1 MKNKDPREFEETTLP
16 FLDSL
21 YRYAALLTG
30 DRDQAEDLVQETY
43 LRACRFFDRYERGT
57 HCKAWLMTIMR
68 NIFINQY
75 HQRSREVLVSEFDE
89 PGHFETVSPLM
100 VSREDGSLKNRI
112 ARHDLEKA
120 LGVLPKHLRE
130 VVLLKDAE
138 GFDYKE
144 MGRLLNVPLGTVM
157 SRLFRARNQLKRLL
171 KDYETGPVS
180 AADRPDVSGGK
191 SDV

>member
-21 YRYAALLTG
+21 YRYAALLSG

-89 PGHFETVSPLM
+89 PGDFEPLSPPG
-100 VSREDGSLKNRI
+100 VSREDGSLKSRT
-112 ARHDLEKA
+112 ARHDLKKA
-120 LGVLPKHLRE
+120 LDALPAHLRE

-144 MGRLLNVPLGTVM
+144 IGRLIGIPLGTVM
-157 SRLFRARNQLKRLL
+157 SRLFRARNQLKRHL
-171 KDYETGPVS
+171 KDYESGSFSVT
-180 AADRPDVSGGK
+180 DRPGVSGGER
-191 SDV
+191 DV

>member
-57 HCKAWLMTIMR
+57 HCKAWLMTILR

-89 PGHFETVSPLM
+89 PGDFEPLSPPG
-100 VSREDGSLKNRI
+100 VSREDGSLKSRI
-112 ARHDLEKA
+112 ARHDLKKA
-120 LGVLPKHLRE
+120 LEALPAHLRE

-144 MGRLLNVPLGTVM
+144 IGRLIGVPLGTVM
-157 SRLFRARNQLKRLL
+157 SRLFRARNQLKRHL
-171 KDYETGPVS
+171 KDYESGPFSVT
-180 AADRPDVSGGK
+180 DRPGVSGGER
-191 SDV
+191 DV

>member
-68 NIFINQY
+68 NLFINQY

-89 PGHFETVSPLM
+89 PGDFEPLSPLG
-100 VSREDGSLKNRI
+100 VSREDDSLKSRI
-112 ARHDLEKA
+112 ARHDLKKA
-120 LGVLPKHLRE
+120 LEALPAHLRE

-144 MGRLLNVPLGTVM
+144 IGRLIDVPLGTVM

>member
-57 HCKAWLMTIMR
+57 HCKAWLMTILR

-75 HQRSREVLVSEFDE
+75 HQRSREVLISEFDE
-89 PGHFETVSPLM
+89 PGDFEPLSPPG
-100 VSREDGSLKNRI
+100 VSREDDSLKSRI
-112 ARHDLEKA
+112 ARHDLKKA
-120 LGVLPKHLRE
+120 LEALPAHLRE

-144 MGRLLNVPLGTVM
+144 IGRLIDVPLGTVM
-157 SRLFRARNQLKRLL
+157 SRLFRARNQLKRYL
-171 KDYETGPVS
+171 KDYESGPFSVT
-180 AADRPDVSGGK
+180 DRPGVSGGER
-191 SDV
+191 DV

>member
-89 PGHFETVSPLM
+89 PGDFEPLSPLG
-100 VSREDGSLKNRI
+100 VSRDDGSFKSRI
-112 ARHDLEKA
+112 ARHDLKKA
-120 LGVLPKHLRE
+120 LEALPTHLRE

-144 MGRLLNVPLGTVM
+144 IGRLIGVPLGTVM
-157 SRLFRARNQLKRLL
+157 SRLFRARNQLKRHL
-171 KDYETGPVS
+171 KDYETGPLP
-180 AADRPDVSGGK
+180 AIDRPGVSGGEN
-191 SDV
+191 DV